1 MPIQIWRRAVTYRC
15 MVHCWRP
22 GEIRRTSAGL
32 ASAMHMP
39 SSSVAVTKAA
49 VGGKPSKLILDWEL
63 GVPISAKQR
72 MCRENHVPFCDH
84 QGKQTNIDATVPLDA
99 P

>member
-1 MPIQIWRRAVTYRC
+1 MICYVP
-15 MVHCWRP
+15 
-22 GEIRRTSAGL
+22 SAGL

-63 GVPISAKQR
+63 GVPISAKQKV
-72 MCRENHVPFCDH
+72 CAENHVPFCDH
-84 QGKQTNIDATVPLDA
+84 QGEQPNAEATCR
-99 P
+99 